1 MFSYFRQGIL
11 PGITLSALLAAG
23 MAQAQT
29 RPPIGGIGQL
39 PDAMIFY
46 VAHGGPDACGP
57 GCSDWIAAEGT
68 VQFDTFK
75 RLIAILDRQAD
86 HKLPV
91 VINSRGQSNLNV
103 AVSLGRIL
111 RDRGVDAMVGITE
124 VAACSGKSEA
134 DCFALKRPGGPLDA
148 KVKAPDEPC
157 DLACVLMLAG
167 GVHRSLPPGTKVI
180 LSGMAIHNRL
190 APNVSDERREGLTTL
205 FGQQFRMYL
214 RDMGVAEELIDI
226 VDKNSESRRQIEMPP
241 SEWLRRCRFQL
252 IELAF
257 GRKRSRATALC
268 LCH

>member
-148 KVKAPDEPC
+148 RENISGIMC
-157 DLACVLMLAG
+157 DLACALMLAG
-167 GVHRSLPPGTKVI
+167 GVHRTLPPDSHLVVSGGTI
-180 LSGMAIHNRL
+180 RHRI
-190 APNVSDERREGLTTL
+190 APNVSEERRQDLTALYTK
-205 FGQQFRMYL
+205 QFRVYL
-214 RDMGVAEELIDI
+214 HEMGVAEDLIDLMEQSAATAQNI
-226 VDKNSESRRQIEMPP
+226 DVPP
-241 SEWLRRCRFQL
+241 SEWTRLHL
-252 IELAF
+252 V
-257 GRKRSRATALC
+257 TAPL
-268 LCH
+268 